1 MTNVEVFLTWK
12 LETIQI
18 TQRTQGSLVRGRY
31 LKKQKKPYKINRTKK
46 KTQKTP
52 EHTEENSKKKKM
64 LLHRLGRKNE
74 KKKKMAKAAYV
85 KQIE

>member
-31 LKKQKKPYKINRTKK
+31 LKKKKTYKINQTKK

-64 LLHRLGRKNE
+64 LLHRLGRKKE
-74 KKKKMAKAAYV
+74 KKKKMARAAYV

>member
-31 LKKQKKPYKINRTKK
+31 LKKKKKNPYKIN
-46 KTQKTP
+46 Q
-52 EHTEENSKKKKM
+52 KKKKDTKNTRA
-64 LLHRLGRKNE
+64 HRGKFKEEKN
-74 KKKKMAKAAYV
+74 AVA
-85 KQIE
+85 